1 MHVTS
6 TCIRHKPEL
15 KGSTPQFVK
24 YRVKSV
30 NVDIRPENN
39 QLDKK
44 SKYDKRRLKQTT
56 IKAHAKTDE
65 HQDETLDKQLVNNNR
80 QIEAR
85 KPTTEAETAKR

>member
-30 NVDIRPENN
+30 NVDIRPE
-39 QLDKK
+39 LKK
-44 SKYDKRRLKQTT
+44 QRWLNKQTNLGE
-56 IKAHAKTDE
+56 KV
-65 HQDETLDKQLVNNNR
+65 TLQ
-80 QIEAR
+80 
-85 KPTTEAETAKR
+85 KRSLY